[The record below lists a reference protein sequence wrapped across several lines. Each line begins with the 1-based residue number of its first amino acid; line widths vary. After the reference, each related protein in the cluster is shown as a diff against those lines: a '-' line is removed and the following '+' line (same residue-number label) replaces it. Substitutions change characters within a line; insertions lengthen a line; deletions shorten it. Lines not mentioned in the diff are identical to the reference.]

1 MTSREAFEAWA
12 DARDATHAG
21 KLRSE
26 IAGFDYPLGR
36 VLDECWQAAIQHA
49 RDVAVKVCEEISD
62 REHRAFKGHNPD
74 APQGKRGNPYVE
86 GLSDGADLAADAI
99 KEALK

>member
-1 MTSREAFEAWA
+1 MTSRKAFEAWA

-21 KLRSE
+21 KLRIE
-26 IAGFDYPLGR
+26 DRGFDYPLGR

-49 RDVAVKVCEEISD
+49 RDVVVQKCEEHAFCEID
-62 REHRAFKGHNPD
+62 GHTERACH
-74 APQGKRGNPYVE
+74 AC
-86 GLSDGADLAADAI
+86 ADAI

>member
-12 DARDATHAG
+12 DTRDATHAG

-26 IAGFDYPLGR
+26 AAGFDYPLGR

-49 RDVAVKVCEEISD
+49 SDVATAKCAEISE
-62 REHRAFKGHNPD
+62 REHRDFKGLNPD
-74 APQGKRGNPYVE
+74 APPGKRGNSYVE
-86 GLSDGADLAADAI
+86 GLSDGADLAGDAI

>member
-1 MTSREAFEAWA
+1 MTSPSREAFEAWA

-21 KLRSE
+21 KLRIE
-26 IAGFDYPLGR
+26 DRGFDYPLGR

-49 RDVAVKVCEEISD
+49 RDVAVKACD
-62 REHRAFKGHNPD
+62 
-74 APQGKRGNPYVE
+74 
-86 GLSDGADLAADAI
+86 ADLYADARHIADAI

>member
-49 RDVAVKVCEEISD
+49 RDEAEDCI
-62 REHRAFKGHNPD
+62 EHELGETGQAKAIVH
-74 APQGKRGNPYVE
+74 
-86 GLSDGADLAADAI
+86 AI